1 MRIVPLAAL
10 LCLVSGVALAQAPAA
25 PTPVSPTPA
34 GKTAPAKPPA
44 GPSFDCTK
52 ATSGREKVVCANADL
67 AALDRALAEVYAK
80 ERARR
85 DATGQA
91 DLQRE
96 QLRWLAGVPNTCS
109 VPDSAGPERWAEP
122 QRKCLADLYRARTTA
137 LAGAAKTT
145 PASSSPQS
153 VIGRFTLVLPSAD
166 PGGGRLTVSPAAGG
180 KYRVVIETV
189 IGPTAHTCAI
199 DTSQGVMERGMVRVS
214 APAEIYDRV
223 TAGMK
228 PARCEFRIMSTIEG
242 VKVDVGE
249 FQEACRTFCGM
260 RAFFDG
266 DYKRAK

>member
-1 MRIVPLAAL
+1 MRSILVLAIL
-10 LCLVSGVALAQAPAA
+10 WLMSGVALAQAP
-25 PTPVSPTPA
+25 PPPTPA
-34 GKTAPAKPPA
+34 GKAAPAKPPA

-52 ATSGREKVVCANADL
+52 AKSGREKVVCANADL
-67 AALDRALAEVYAK
+67 AALDRTLAEVYAK
-80 ERARR
+80 ERTRR

-96 QLRWLAGVPNTCS
+96 QLRWLAGVPSSCG
-109 VPDSAGPERWAEP
+109 VPDTAGPERWAEP

-137 LAGAAKTT
+137 LAGAATTT

-166 PGGGRLTVSPAAGG
+166 AGSGRLTVSPAAGG

-199 DTSQGVMERGMVRVS
+199 DTAQGVMEGGMVRVS
-214 APAEIYDRV
+214 APAEIYDRIS
-223 TAGMK
+223 AGMK
-228 PARCEFRIMSTIEG
+228 SAQCNFRIMSTIDG
-242 VKVDVGE
+242 VKIDVGE
-249 FQEACRTFCGM
+249 TQEACRTFCGM
-260 RAFFDG
+260 RAFFHG

>member
-1 MRIVPLAAL
+1 MRSILVLATL
-10 LCLVSGVALAQAPAA
+10 WLMSGVALAQAPAPAA
-25 PTPVSPTPA
+25 PP
-34 GKTAPAKPPA
+34 GKTPPGKPPA

-52 ATSGREKVVCANADL
+52 AKSGREKVVCANADL

-80 ERARR
+80 ERDRR

-96 QLRWLAGVPNTCS
+96 QLRWLAGVPNTCG
-109 VPDSAGPERWAEP
+109 VPDAAGPERWAEP

-137 LAGAAKTT
+137 LAGAATTT

-153 VIGRFTLVLPSAD
+153 VIGRFTLVA
-166 PGGGRLTVSPAAGG
+166 PGDAGSGRLTVSPAAGG

-199 DTSQGVMERGMVRVS
+199 DTSQGVMEGGMVRVS
-214 APAEIYDRV
+214 APAEVYDRV
-223 TAGMK
+223 SAGMK
-228 PARCEFRIMSTIEG
+228 PAQCNFRIMSTIDG
-242 VKVDVGE
+242 VKIDVGE
-249 FQEACRTFCGM
+249 AQEACRTFCGM
-260 RAFFDG
+260 RAFFHG

>member
-1 MRIVPLAAL
+1 MRPIPLVAL
-10 LCLVSGVALAQAPAA
+10 LCLVSGIALAQAPVPPPPARPSPGA
-25 PTPVSPTPA
+25 PAPV
-34 GKTAPAKPPA
+34 AKPPA

-52 ATSGREKVVCANADL
+52 ATTGREKVVCANADL
-67 AALDRALAEVYAK
+67 AALDRTLAEVYTK

-96 QLRWLAGVPNTCS
+96 QLRWLAGVPNTCG
-109 VPDSAGPERWAEP
+109 VPDTAGPERWAEP

-137 LAGAAKTT
+137 LAGAATTT

-153 VIGRFTLVLPSAD
+153 VIGRFTMVLPGDAGS
-166 PGGGRLTVSPAAGG
+166 GRLTVSPAAGG

-199 DTSQGVMERGMVRVS
+199 DTSQGVMEGGMVRVS
-214 APAEIYDRV
+214 APSEVYDRV
-223 TAGMK
+223 SAALK
-228 PARCEFRIMSTIEG
+228 PAQCSFRIMSTIDG

-249 FQEACRTFCGM
+249 SQEACRTFCGM
-260 RAFFDG
+260 RAFFHG